1 MCFPLSTALSLVFTD
16 WGDDAGASKVIII
29 PRASMT
35 LCVTTEA
42 RDAMSE
48 LAGIFCA
55 AFWCRARFTFS
66 RNIETSKVIDLEKF
80 VSHGDLD
87 PIY

>member
-1 MCFPLSTALSLVFTD
+1 
-16 WGDDAGASKVIII
+16 
-29 PRASMT
+29 MT

>member
-1 MCFPLSTALSLVFTD
+1 MPGRHHRNAQ
-16 WGDDAGASKVIII
+16 
-29 PRASMT
+29 
-35 LCVTTEA
+35 
-42 RDAMSE
+42 
-48 LAGIFCA
+48 
-55 AFWCRARFTFS
+55 FTFS